1 MSALTLLVLVAM
13 IALNAGFLAT
23 TRRHSNALQLQMSN
37 KPDKQQQKPL
47 KWKTVLGSAMMA
59 LSLLD
64 TPAFALN
71 KPLPVVTVKQLEES
85 IDKLEASGS
94 RAETVQT
101 MADLFDAAGSKTLL
115 SRTKYKYRIIDAI
128 NDKRSTLN
136 NEWDDAL
143 RYESGELKRRVD
155 PFRTVDLGPY
165 LKIAPFVGGVCYL
178 ATLFVQQ
185 NIPELFILAYPLA
198 VLIFAAPIAFT
209 VIFS

>member
-115 SRTKYKYRIIDAI
+115 SRTKYKYVRGV
-128 NDKRSTLN
+128 
-136 NEWDDAL
+136 W
-143 RYESGELKRRVD
+143 G
-155 PFRTVDLGPY
+155 
-165 LKIAPFVGGVCYL
+165 VGCGVCYMIYAMCYVL
-178 ATLFVQQ
+178 C
-185 NIPELFILAYPLA
+185 A
-198 VLIFAAPIAFT
+198 VCGSCCLCRLRPPT
-209 VIFS
+209 